1 MANAVRTV
9 GGDRTPRLSA
19 RNIHVRFGG
28 VTALSNVSIDV
39 AGGEILALIGPNGA
53 GKTTLINVINGVC
66 RPSAGHVLLDGK
78 EITHL
83 SPDQVARRGIAR
95 TFQNVSLFGG
105 MTVLEN
111 ILVGRHV
118 HMHAGL
124 LASGIYWGWGER
136 EELRHREAAE
146 RIIDFLGITH
156 IRKTPAGTLPYGLR
170 KRVDLGRALAAE
182 PTVLLLDEP
191 MTGMNREEKEDMARF
206 ILDINDEWSPAI
218 VLIEH
223 DMGVVMDIS
232 HRVAVLDHG
241 EQIAEGRPE
250 EIRVHPRVILAY
262 LGEAPAPSQRGV
274 AG

>member
-9 GGDRTPRLSA
+9 GGDRTPRLGA

-83 SPDQVARRGIAR
+83 APDQVARRGIAR

-146 RIIDFLGITH
+146 RIIDFLEITH

-232 HRVAVLDHG
+232 HRVAALDHG

>member
-1 MANAVRTV
+1 MLN
-9 GGDRTPRLSA
+9 GDRGPRLRA
-19 RNIHVRFGG
+19 EDVIVRFGG
-28 VTALSNVSIDV
+28 VTALAGVSADV
-39 AGGEILALIGPNGA
+39 RAGEILALIGPNGA
-53 GKTTLINVINGVC
+53 GKTTLINTVSGVY
-66 RPSAGHVLLDGK
+66 RPAAGRIVLDGR
-78 EITHL
+78 EITGR
-83 SPDQVARRGIAR
+83 SPNEVARRGIGR

-111 ILVGRHV
+111 ILVGRHI
-118 HMHAGL
+118 HMRAGV

-146 RIIDFLGITH
+146 RIIDFLEISH
-156 IRKTPAGTLPYGLR
+156 IRKAPAGTLPYGLR

-182 PTVLLLDEP
+182 PSVLLLDEP
-191 MTGMNREEKEDMARF
+191 MTGMNREEKEDMVRF
-206 ILDINDEWSPAI
+206 VLDIRDEWGPAI

-241 EQIAEGRPE
+241 EKIAEGRPE
-250 EIRVHPRVILAY
+250 EIRVHPGVILAY
-262 LGEAPAPSQRGV
+262 LGEAPAPSHGGV